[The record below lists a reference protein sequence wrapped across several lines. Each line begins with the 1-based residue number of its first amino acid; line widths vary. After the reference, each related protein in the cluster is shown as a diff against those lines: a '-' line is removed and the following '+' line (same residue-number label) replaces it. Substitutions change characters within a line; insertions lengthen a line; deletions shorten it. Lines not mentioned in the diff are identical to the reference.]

1 MTSLTAI
8 SLFCSSGIGD
18 LALRRVGISVL
29 VANELIDERC
39 DLFENNFPETKLVRG
54 SIWEKKDQIVDET
67 ANLLNGQGLDFALV
81 TPPCQG
87 MSKNGRGKLLAEIR
101 AGRRS
106 KVDERNL
113 LIVPSLEIIKKLQ
126 PTTVVFE
133 NVPEM
138 VNTVIPD
145 SDGVIEIV
153 ELIKRELAD
162 WSVEAKIIEFADYG
176 VPQRRQRLITI
187 ATKDPKL
194 LTFRRTKGSFFPSPT
209 HSPNGCMFTEKWTTV
224 RDVIG
229 DFEKLDGL
237 NKPKSKNNELHYVPK
252 LDEAKYFWVS
262 NTPEGKS
269 AFDNQCVECNFQ
281 ENPTHS
287 ARRNSE
293 GVNRASIDTPIY
305 CLSCGALLPRPVV
318 TKHGETRLMKGFTSA
333 YKRMDW
339 DSPASAITRNF
350 PYVCSDN
357 KIHPEQNRTLSV
369 LEALALHSI
378 AETEYKFE
386 YTSGKKAG
394 SVAIRDT
401 LGESVPP
408 KFLEILFNH
417 ILKIVS

>member
-29 VANELIDERC
+29 VANELIEERC

-126 PTTVVFE
+126 PKTVVFE

-162 WSVEAKIIEFADYG
+162 WSVEAKTIEFADYG

-194 LTFRRTKGSFFPSPT
+194 LNFRRTKGSFFPSPT

-229 DFEKLDGL
+229 GFEKLDGL
-237 NKPKSKNNELHYVPK
+237 NKPKSNNNDLHYVPK
-252 LDEAKYFWVS
+252 LDEKKYFWVS

-386 YTSGKKAG
+386 YKSGKKAG

-408 KFLEILFNH
+408 KFLEILFKH
-417 ILKIVS
+417 ILKIVI